1 PDEDGYGFAVYLFFK
16 FITSAQFN
24 RLARC
29 ARCQQYY
36 LMHRL
41 QSGRRYCSAKC
52 GRSETSAKAV
62 RDLNATLLAAKL
74 RACNVAI
81 RALPPRD
88 RMKSNWKQKVA

>member
-1 PDEDGYGFAVYLFFK
+1 
-16 FITSAQFN
+16 
-24 RLARC
+24 
-29 ARCQQYY
+29 
-36 LMHRL
+36 MHRL

-52 GRSETSAKAV
+52 GRSETSGKAV

-88 RMKSNWKQKVA
+88 RMKSNWKQKVAEKATKNLADKFQGYIVTRSFITRHEKELFLAD